1 MARDLSCYNC
11 GDCFIGK
18 IQSWEKVEFI
28 GNHSR
33 VTMVETACEN
43 NDECIDSDSD
53 IIENIVEKGMVAA
66 VLAYYSNYEYYF

>member
-1 MARDLSCYNC
+1 
-11 GDCFIGK
+11 
-18 IQSWEKVEFI
+18 
-28 GNHSR
+28 
-33 VTMVETACEN
+33 MVETACEN